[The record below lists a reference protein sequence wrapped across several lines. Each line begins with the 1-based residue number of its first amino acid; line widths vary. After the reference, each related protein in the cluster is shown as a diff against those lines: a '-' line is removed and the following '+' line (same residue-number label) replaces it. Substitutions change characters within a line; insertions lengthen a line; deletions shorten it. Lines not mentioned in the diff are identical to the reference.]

1 MTSENNFVAKSS
13 GIRLMSMDP
22 SLSILSQQI
31 CIDIEWVQVS
41 RTDELH
47 LTVLKEILD
56 GLLKLGVFFMR
67 NCAKWE
73 K

>member
-31 CIDIEWVQVS
+31 CIDIERVQVS
-41 RTDELH
+41 GADELH
-47 LTVLKEILD
+47 LTVSKEILD
-56 GLLKLGVFFMR
+56 GLLKLGVCFMR
-67 NCAKWE
+67 NRAKWE